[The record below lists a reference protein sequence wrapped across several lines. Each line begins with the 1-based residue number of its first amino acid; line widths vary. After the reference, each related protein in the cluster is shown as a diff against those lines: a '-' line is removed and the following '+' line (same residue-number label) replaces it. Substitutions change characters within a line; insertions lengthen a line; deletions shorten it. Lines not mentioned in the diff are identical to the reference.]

1 MRKDYIV
8 LIVGKSGS
16 GKSEICNYLKS
27 TYGIKELKSYT
38 TRPCRGVGDNSHT
51 FISDE
56 EFDELVDMCA
66 YTEYNGYRYCA
77 TDRQVE
83 ESDIYIIDP
92 AGIEYFYKTYN
103 GSKIPMV
110 VYISAYELVRRNRM
124 CFRGNSIAEANER
137 IELDR
142 NVFKGIDDV
151 ATYVYHNNDDNMDD
165 VIRVGELIYHTFFDD
180 RKEE

>member
-8 LIVGKSGS
+8 LIVGESGS

-51 FISDE
+51 FVSDE

-77 TDRQVE
+77 TDKQVE

-92 AGIEYFYKTYN
+92 KGVEYFYKHYN

-110 VYISAYELVRRNRM
+110 AYISAHEDVRRARM
-124 CFRGNSIAEANER
+124 CMRGNSRLEADER
-137 IELDR
+137 IDLD
-142 NVFKGIDDV
+142 NGVFENATDM
-151 ATYVYHNNDDNMDD
+151 ATYIYYNNDDSMND
-165 VIRVGELIYHTFFDD
+165 VIRIGELIYNTFFNDG
-180 RKEE
+180 KEE

>member
-8 LIVGKSGS
+8 LLMGKSGS

-38 TRPCRGVGDNSHT
+38 TRPRRAVGDNSHT
-51 FISDE
+51 FVSDK

-66 YTEYNGYRYCA
+66 YTEYNNYRYCA
-77 TDRQVE
+77 TDKQVE
-83 ESDIYIIDP
+83 ESDVYIIDP
-92 AGIEYFYKTYN
+92 NGVEYFYKHYN

-110 VYISAYELVRRNRM
+110 AYISAHEDIRRARICM
-124 CFRGNSIAEANER
+124 RGNSRLEADER

-151 ATYVYHNNDDNMDD
+151 VTYVYHNNDDSMND
-165 VIRVGELIYHTFFDD
+165 VIRIGELIYHTFFDD